1 VVRDIGSLIDGRYV
15 LRREVGRGG
24 VCVVYEAEHVHTG
37 RSVAVKLLLPESA
50 GSGEARERILG
61 EARALGSVRHPCVV
75 DVLDAGISS
84 EREPFLV
91 MEMLRGRS
99 LEGLLVARRRLSVAD
114 TVFVTRYVA
123 NALAALHATGAIH
136 RDVKPSNVFV
146 VRSPGQQVRVKLV
159 DFGLA
164 RSAKPNPQA
173 PRLTAAQALV
183 GTAEYMAFEQLMLR
197 DDVGPRADLYALGVT
212 IFECLTGQVPFPG
225 TFQEVLVQLLT
236 KPTPRVSDHRDDVPQ
251 ALVDIA
257 AKAMSREPDERFS
270 SATEMSEAL
279 ARCIPDRGFTN
290 LLDHVAVPVPAPTR
304 TGAPPPLPS
313 GHRERAARAPYQ
325 TTVVL
330 TLDGGAVLEGRSED
344 VSEGGIFVITSAAIE
359 KGARLHVRFALPVT
373 GSIMHFPAQVR
384 WVVERAPHKVA
395 LGLAFLAIDDGSHRL
410 IREYVSAVL

>member
-1 VVRDIGSLIDGRYV
+1 MRGIGSLIDGRYA

-24 VCVVYEAEHVHTG
+24 ICAVYEAEHLHTG
-37 RSVAVKLLLPESA
+37 RSVAVKLLLPEFATSD
-50 GSGEARERILG
+50 EARERILG
-61 EARALGSVRHPCVV
+61 EARALGSVRHPCIV

-123 NALAALHATGAIH
+123 NALAAVHSTGAIH
-136 RDVKPSNVFV
+136 RDVKPGNVFV
-146 VRSPGQQVRVKLV
+146 VRSPGQNVRVKLV
-159 DFGLA
+159 DFGLV
-164 RSAKPNPQA
+164 RSTKPERQA
-173 PRLTAAQALV
+173 PRLTGAQALV

-212 IFECLTGQVPFPG
+212 IFECLTGQVPYAG
-225 TFQEVLVQLLT
+225 SFQEVLVQLAT
-236 KPTPRVSDHRDDVPQ
+236 KAPPSISDFRDDVPQ
-251 ALVDIA
+251 ALVDLVT
-257 AKAMSREPDERFS
+257 KAMSREPEARFS
-270 SATEMSEAL
+270 SATEMAEAL

-325 TTVVL
+325 TTV
-330 TLDGGAVLEGRSED
+330 TLKLEGGEVLEGRSED
-344 VSEGGIFVITSAAIE
+344 VSEGGIFVIAAAPIE

-373 GSIMHFPAQVR
+373 GSLMSFPAQVR